1 MCTDTEYCTGRRD
14 LDKNNEPLSL
24 PASKKENMNVKHF
37 TNSLYKISSKLFL
50 MKFLL
55 LMPCPSDWI
64 EYFLPGTKSDLFKT
78 N

>member
-37 TNSLYKISSKLFL
+37 TNSLYEISSKLFS

-55 LMPCPSDWI
+55 LNHTAMKVH
-64 EYFLPGTKSDLFKT
+64 LHTATK
-78 N
+78 